1 MIRTIVETI
10 INKLI
15 GQVEIW
21 ANEFGV
27 MFEPIVIPI
36 IVNTKF
42 LRKIGIENFN
52 PRIALMEQ
60 IIVGPRR
67 NGAGNFIYHAKTAP
81 KDPSTIDTINS
92 TVDFLFLDESIIL
105 FLIPLK

>member
-1 MIRTIVETI
+1 MIVETI

-27 MFEPIVIPI
+27 IFEPIVIPI
-36 IVNTKF
+36 IVNPKF

-52 PRIALMEQ
+52 LRIAPIEQ
-60 IIVGPRR
+60 TIVGPRR
-67 NGAGNFIYHAKTAP
+67 NGAGNFIYHAKKAP
-81 KDPSTIDTINS
+81 KDPNRIDTINS
-92 TVDFLFLDESIIL
+92 IVFFLFIDESIIY
-105 FLIPLK
+105 F